1 MNRIST
7 AAVLALT
14 ALAVQAGDTDLYSE
28 SDSSYDRITR
38 RMQEIENYG
47 GSSRGG
53 AQVVVPIPPSDRGVT
68 YYGPNIMGSQQIRT
82 PTHECLFTPQGG
94 NCIPK

>member
-1 MNRIST
+1 MIRMTIALVT
-7 AAVLALT
+7 ALT

-28 SDSSYDRITR
+28 SESSYDRITR
-38 RMQEIENYG
+38 RIQEIDTGYG
-47 GSSRGG
+47 YSRG